1 VNEQANTVTISNSN
15 SKGDFITVDFAN
27 NAVNITSG
35 SAITLT
41 SNTIT
46 MNAGTISMTAKK
58 GKGGGGDISINAD
71 KIMETK
77 VAGHSMTMDAETND
91 LNITS
96 ADTFMMAGKSK
107 LQVESND
114 TDIV

>member
-1 VNEQANTVTISNSN
+1 
-15 SKGDFITVDFAN
+15 
-27 NAVNITSG
+27 
-35 SAITLT
+35 
-41 SNTIT
+41 
-46 MNAGTISMTAKK
+46 
-58 GKGGGGDISINAD
+58 
-71 KIMETK
+71 METK
-77 VAGHSMTMDAETND
+77 VMGHSMIMDAETND